1 MPDLEAEREDEA
13 LKEEQAH
20 MRAVEEKRK
29 EQQKAT
35 DALKIKSSDLTS
47 AFNKLQQLH
56 AGNILTEAEFT
67 ERKSK
72 FIIGMKDKIIDES
85 PEDFLSA
92 MIPLMED
99 NVMTKEELSK
109 IKAVI
114 YTN

>member
-1 MPDLEAEREDEA
+1 
-13 LKEEQAH
+13 
-20 MRAVEEKRK
+20 
-29 EQQKAT
+29 
-35 DALKIKSSDLTS
+35 
-47 AFNKLQQLH
+47 
-56 AGNILTEAEFT
+56 
-67 ERKSK
+67 
-72 FIIGMKDKIIDES
+72 MKDKIIDES